1 MITKFKNRLR
11 AILQQGLTRKE
22 LAVSMTLGFLLG
34 IFPLYGVTTLLIVF
48 VAYRWKLNHAVMISV
63 GYLFTPLLF
72 VFWIP
77 FIRVGELLFFFDPLP
92 VSQSGLSGMLDQ
104 GFFHLLSTLSERLVL
119 GIFGWIVFAPFGFFI
134 AYRLSHLILG
144 RFENQLPKD
153 QSIS

>member
-77 FIRVGELLFFFDPLP
+77 FIRVGELLFFF
-92 VSQSGLSGMLDQ
+92 
-104 GFFHLLSTLSERLVL
+104 
-119 GIFGWIVFAPFGFFI
+119 
-134 AYRLSHLILG
+134 
-144 RFENQLPKD
+144 
-153 QSIS
+153 